1 MEPFLEMH
9 AISKR
14 FPGVKALDQ
23 VDLSLHRGEV
33 HVLAGENG
41 AGKSTLM
48 KVITGVYRSDPG
60 GVLRVEGKEVIIRD
74 PIHARSLG
82 INIIYQELTVVD
94 NLSIAENIF
103 LTREPLRPSGLIDF
117 RKMRSDAAELLAE
130 LDMKVDPATHVGSL
144 SIGHKQM
151 IEIAR
156 AISYRSKIII
166 MDEPTASL
174 SDHEAQLLLSLV
186 KRLAAQNIGI
196 VYISHK
202 LDEIFQIADRI
213 TVLRDGR
220 TVDSKPIGEMTPDL
234 LVRKMVQRDLTGL
247 FGEHHSHAKPEVIL
261 SVKNLRQKKSATR
274 SLPAAG
280 IDFEIRKG
288 EMVGFFGLVGAGR
301 TEVMEMVF
309 GSRPALGEIAI
320 DGKPVKIE
328 QPADAIRAG
337 LGFVTEDRKSQGLVL
352 GMTVRENFSLTHLA
366 DYCRLDFVDRKRE
379 RANCLDFIQKLD
391 IKTPTME
398 QKVVNLSGGNQQK
411 VAIAKW
417 LARKPRILIVDEP
430 TRGID
435 IGAKSEVYALLNGLA
450 EEGLAIIIVSSDL
463 PEVLAITDRII
474 VFKEKRIVGNFQRGR
489 ATQEDVMQAATA

>member
-14 FPGVKALDQ
+14 FPGVKALDK
-23 VDLSLHRGEV
+23 VDLLLYRGEV

-48 KVITGVYRSDPG
+48 KVITGVYRSEPG
-60 GVLRVEGKEVIIRD
+60 GVLRVEGEEVIIRD

-103 LTREPLRPSGLIDF
+103 LAREPLRPSGFIDF
-117 RKMRSDAAELLAE
+117 AKMRVDAAKLLAQ
-130 LDMKVDPATHVGSL
+130 LDMKVDPATNVGSL

-156 AISYRSKIII
+156 AISYRSKVII

-174 SDHEAQLLLSLV
+174 SDHEAQLLLGLV
-186 KRLAAQNIGI
+186 KRLAAQDIGI

-202 LDEIFQIADRI
+202 LDEIFRIADRI

-220 TVDSKPIGEMTPDL
+220 TVDSRPIGEMTPDL
-234 LVRKMVQRDLTGL
+234 LVRKMVERDLTGL
-247 FGEHHSHAKPEVIL
+247 FGEHHSHAKPEVML
-261 SVKNLRQKKSATR
+261 SVKNLRQKKSASH

-280 IDFEIRKG
+280 VNFEIRKG
-288 EMVGFFGLVGAGR
+288 EMVGFFGLIGAGR
-301 TEVMEMVF
+301 TELMEMIF
-309 GSRPALGEIAI
+309 GTRPALGEITIA
-320 DGKPVKIE
+320 GRPVKIK

-337 LGFVTEDRKSQGLVL
+337 LGFVTEDRKSQGLVI

-366 DYCRLDFVDRKRE
+366 DYCRLDFIDRKRE
-379 RANCLDFIQKLD
+379 QANCLDFIRRLD
-391 IKTPTME
+391 IKTPTTE
-398 QKVVNLSGGNQQK
+398 QKVANLSGGNQQK

-450 EEGLAIIIVSSDL
+450 EEGLAIIVVSSDL

-474 VFKEKRIVGNFQRGR
+474 VFKEKRIVGNFRRGE
-489 ATQEDVMQAATA
+489 ANQEDVMHAATT

>member
-1 MEPFLEMH
+1 MEPFLEMQN
-9 AISKR
+9 ISKR
-14 FPGVKALDQ
+14 FPGVKALDE
-23 VDLSLHRGEV
+23 VDLSLSRGEV

-60 GVLRVEGKEVIIRD
+60 GILRVEGKEVIIRD

-94 NLSIAENIF
+94 NLSVAENIF
-103 LTREPLRPSGLIDF
+103 LAREPLRPTGLIDAG
-117 RKMRSDAAELLAE
+117 KMRADAAKFLAE
-130 LDMKVDPATHVGSL
+130 LDMKVDPSTSVGNL
-144 SIGHKQM
+144 SVGHKQM

-174 SDHEAQLLLSLV
+174 SDHEAKLLLSLV

-202 LDEIFQIADRI
+202 LDEIFRIADRI

-220 TVDSKPIGEMTPDL
+220 TVDSRPIGEMTPDL

-247 FGEHHSHAKPEVIL
+247 FGEHHSHAKLEVIL
-261 SVKNLRQKKSATR
+261 SVKNLRQKRSA

-280 IDFEIRKG
+280 VDFEIRKG

-301 TEVMEMVF
+301 TEVMEMIF
-309 GSRPALGEIAI
+309 GSRPSLGEITIA
-320 DGKPVKIE
+320 GKPVKIE
-328 QPADAIRAG
+328 KPSDAIRAG
-337 LGFVTEDRKSQGLVL
+337 LGFVTEDRKSQGLVI

-366 DYCRLDFVDRKRE
+366 DYCHLDFVDRKRE
-379 RANCLDFIQKLD
+379 RANCLEYIQKLD

-450 EEGLAIIIVSSDL
+450 EEGLAIIVVSSDL

-474 VFKEKRIVGNFQRGR
+474 VFKEKRIVGSFQRGQ

>member
-1 MEPFLEMH
+1 MQPFLEMQN
-9 AISKR
+9 ISKR
-14 FPGVKALDQ
+14 FPGVKALDE
-23 VDLSLHRGEV
+23 VDLSLSRGEV

-60 GVLRVEGKEVIIRD
+60 GILRVEGKEVLIRD

-103 LTREPLRPSGLIDF
+103 LAREPLRPTGLIDA
-117 RKMRSDAAELLAE
+117 RKMRADAAKLLAE
-130 LDMKVDPATHVGSL
+130 LDMKVDPSTSVGNL
-144 SIGHKQM
+144 SVGHKQM

-174 SDHEAQLLLSLV
+174 SDHEANLLLSLV

-202 LDEIFQIADRI
+202 LDEIFRIADRI

-220 TVDSKPIGEMTPDL
+220 TVDSRPIGEMTPDL

-261 SVKNLRQKKSATR
+261 SVKNLRQKRSA

-280 IDFEIRKG
+280 VDFEIRKG

-301 TEVMEMVF
+301 TEVMEMIF
-309 GSRPALGEIAI
+309 GSRPSLGEITIA
-320 DGKPVKIE
+320 GKPVKIE
-328 QPADAIRAG
+328 KPSDAIRAG
-337 LGFVTEDRKSQGLVL
+337 LGFVTEDRKSQGLVI

-366 DYCRLDFVDRKRE
+366 DYCHLDFVDRKRE
-379 RANCLDFIQKLD
+379 RTNCLDYIQKLD

-450 EEGLAIIIVSSDL
+450 EEGLAIIVVSSDL

-474 VFKEKRIVGNFQRGR
+474 VFKEKRIVGSFQRGA

>member
-1 MEPFLEMH
+1 MEPFLEMQN
-9 AISKR
+9 ISKR
-14 FPGVKALDQ
+14 FPGVKALDE
-23 VDLSLHRGEV
+23 VDLSLSRGEV

-60 GVLRVEGKEVIIRD
+60 GILRVEGKEVIIRD

-103 LTREPLRPSGLIDF
+103 LAREPLRSTGFIDAG
-117 RKMRSDAAELLAE
+117 KMRVDAAKLLAE
-130 LDMKVDPATHVGSL
+130 LDMKVDPSTSVGNL
-144 SIGHKQM
+144 SVGHKQM

-174 SDHEAQLLLSLV
+174 SDHEAKLLLSLV

-202 LDEIFQIADRI
+202 LDEIFRIADRI

-220 TVDSKPIGEMTPDL
+220 TVDSRPIGEMTPDL

-261 SVKNLRQKKSATR
+261 SVKNLRQKRSA

-280 IDFEIRKG
+280 VDFEIRKG

-301 TEVMEMVF
+301 TEVMEMIF
-309 GSRPALGEIAI
+309 GSRPSWGEITIA
-320 DGKPVKIE
+320 GKPAKIDK
-328 QPADAIRAG
+328 PSDAIRAG
-337 LGFVTEDRKSQGLVL
+337 LGFVTEDRKAQGLVI

-366 DYCRLDFVDRKRE
+366 DYCHLDFVDRKRE
-379 RANCLDFIQKLD
+379 RANCLEYIQKLD

-474 VFKEKRIVGNFQRGR
+474 VFKEKRIVGSFQRGQ

>member
-14 FPGVKALDQ
+14 FPGVKALDL
-23 VDLSLHRGEV
+23 VDLLLYRGEV

-82 INIIYQELTVVD
+82 ITIIYQELTVVD

-103 LTREPLRPSGLIDF
+103 LAREPLRPSGFIDF
-117 RKMRSDAAELLAE
+117 VKMRADAAKLLAQ
-130 LDMKVDPATHVGSL
+130 LDMKVDPATNVGSL

-202 LDEIFQIADRI
+202 LDEIFRIADRI

-220 TVDSKPIGEMTPDL
+220 TVDSRPIGEMTPDL

-247 FGEHHSHAKPEVIL
+247 VGEPHSHAKTEVML
-261 SVKNLRQKKSATR
+261 SVKNLRQKKSASH

-280 IDFEIRKG
+280 VNFEIRTG

-301 TEVMEMVF
+301 TELMEMIF
-309 GSRPALGEIAI
+309 GSRPAQGEIAI
-320 DGKPVKIE
+320 AGRTVKIK

-337 LGFVTEDRKSQGLVL
+337 LGFVTEDRKSQGLVI
-352 GMTVRENFSLTHLA
+352 GMTVRE
-366 DYCRLDFVDRKRE
+366 
-379 RANCLDFIQKLD
+379 
-391 IKTPTME
+391 
-398 QKVVNLSGGNQQK
+398 
-411 VAIAKW
+411 
-417 LARKPRILIVDEP
+417 
-430 TRGID
+430 
-435 IGAKSEVYALLNGLA
+435 
-450 EEGLAIIIVSSDL
+450 
-463 PEVLAITDRII
+463 
-474 VFKEKRIVGNFQRGR
+474 
-489 ATQEDVMQAATA
+489 